1 MAKTTDNAA
10 KATKA
15 EKNAAKS
22 AAKAPARAAFNPTRN
37 DLAAGVREQMVNL
50 LNQQLADT
58 ADLFSQVKQAHWNV
72 KGAQFIAVHKLFD
85 DLAGDLVATTDDL
98 AERAVQLGGN
108 ALGTVR
114 MAAGATRLA
123 EFPADAVGSLAAVT
137 LLADRYAA
145 LAASTRAAIDA
156 ADSAGDADTADLFT
170 EVSRMLDKALWFLEA
185 HLQK

>member
-1 MAKTTDNAA
+1 MAKTA
-10 KATKA
+10 KADKPAKA
-15 EKNAAKS
+15 QKSVAKS
-22 AAKAPARAAFNPTRN
+22 AARGANPTRN
-37 DLAAGVREQMVNL
+37 DLAAGVREKMVAL

-72 KGAQFIAVHKLFD
+72 KGAQFIALHKLFD
-85 DLAGDLVATTDDL
+85 DLAGDLVGTTDDL

-114 MAAGATRLA
+114 MAADASRLP

-145 LAASTRAAIDA
+145 LAASTRDAIDS
-156 ADSAGDADTADLFT
+156 ADTAGDADTADLFT

-185 HLQK
+185 HLQE